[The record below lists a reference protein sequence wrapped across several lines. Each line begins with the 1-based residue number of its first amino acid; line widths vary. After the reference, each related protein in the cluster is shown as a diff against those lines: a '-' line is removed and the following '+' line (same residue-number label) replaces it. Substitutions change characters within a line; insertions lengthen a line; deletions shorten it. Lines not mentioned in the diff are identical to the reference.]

1 MSFSKYVLSPE
12 HGVVIPGFG
21 AVTGEFTMFE
31 GSGGSYHEPP
41 EDPHLEDYE
50 LYSASGQTV
59 KLSDLEDGIL
69 DALEGTLYG
78 IAEKAWSAEARDR
91 AADTEAYAQ
100 ECCADFEF
108 PPF

>member
-1 MSFSKYVLSPE
+1 MFSKYTIKPE
-12 HGVVIPGFG
+12 HGVTIPGLG

-31 GSGGSYHEPP
+31 GSGGSWYEPP
-41 EDPHLEDYE
+41 EPPHLEDFE
-50 LYSASGQTV
+50 AITASGQTV
-59 KLSDLEDGIL
+59 NLSDLEDEIL

-78 IAEKAWSAEARDR
+78 IAEKAWSAEALER

-100 ECCADFEF
+100 ECLDFEF